1 MWSLKPFKAP
11 RPNGLYAGFFQ
22 CFWLLTGEL
31 IIKSVKDVF
40 GKGKFPEHLN
50 KTLINLIPKRPGAD
64 CLGSFIS
71 ISLYNTVYKVIT
83 KFIVARMRPLLPNII
98 SPMQTT
104 FVLGRKDIDNVII
117 IQEILHTMSGK
128 KGRMG
133 SMAIKKDSEKA
144 YDRLEWSFII
154 SCITSSSV
162 EVLLNE
168 GIQEKF

>member
-1 MWSLKPFKAP
+1 M
-11 RPNGLYAGFFQ
+11 
-22 CFWLLTGEL
+22 
-31 IIKSVKDVF
+31 
-40 GKGKFPEHLN
+40 
-50 KTLINLIPKRPGAD
+50 
-64 CLGSFIS
+64 
-71 ISLYNTVYKVIT
+71 YNTVYKFIT